1 MITSQSLRR
10 MRRGSRHSAASARAI
25 HDLIVSGPT
34 KKPIIAYGPPG
45 RSAVTGQVATVFGCT
60 GFLGRYLVAK
70 LAKAGT
76 QVIVPYRDEDMK
88 RHLKPMGDLGQ
99 IVNMEWDLRNDDQVR
114 ECLRHSDIVY
124 NLVSRDYET
133 KNYSFEDVNVTGAAK
148 IASLAQ
154 EAKVSRFVHV
164 SHLNASP
171 TSPSKFYATKA
182 KGEEA
187 VRESFPMA
195 TIVRPGPIYGYE
207 DRLLRSIATWPSTWK
222 MNNSNTKLRPVHVMD
237 VAQGLTNL
245 IYQPALART
254 LSLPGP
260 QTFTIEQMF
269 DLVQAITMN
278 PASKAP
284 HLPKFVAKL
293 LARTSDFVW
302 WPVLSPDQVERRY
315 IDDANVEGDWDA
327 LGVVPDEIE
336 RHAVNY
342 LQSYRAPENMY
353 RPPVIPDST
362 NRTSPERSYH
372 VMQ

>member
-1 MITSQSLRR
+1 M
-10 MRRGSRHSAASARAI
+10 
-25 HDLIVSGPT
+25 
-34 KKPIIAYGPPG
+34 
-45 RSAVTGQVATVFGCT
+45 
-60 GFLGRYLVAK
+60 FLL
-70 LAKAGT
+70 
-76 QVIVPYRDEDMK
+76 PSS
-88 RHLKPMGDLGQ
+88 
-99 IVNMEWDLRNDDQVR
+99 DD
-114 ECLRHSDIVY
+114 S
-124 NLVSRDYET
+124 ET
-133 KNYSFEDVNVTGAAK
+133 A
-148 IASLAQ
+148 
-154 EAKVSRFVHV
+154 
-164 SHLNASP
+164 
-171 TSPSKFYATKA
+171 
-182 KGEEA
+182 
-187 VRESFPMA
+187 
-195 TIVRPGPIYGYE
+195 
-207 DRLLRSIATWPSTWK
+207 WPSTWK

-342 LQSYRAPENMY
+342 LQSYRAPSVLLSHVSFIEHQLTSLNSENMY

-362 NRTSPERSYH
+362 NRTSPERS
-372 VMQ
+372 VRISIVFLSGSC